1 MNLTKFKFILIFVSF
16 FILGSGSVKAFD
28 APETFSDLAEKLSPS
43 VVNIATTSVVK
54 QRQQAAPSFE
64 DFFNFPFNA
73 PRQSGPT
80 EKTVNALGSG
90 FVISADGYIVTN
102 NHVVENTTDIQV
114 TFTDGVT
121 MEAELLASDKETDLA
136 LLKVSTDKPL
146 SFVEFG
152 DSDTAKVGNW
162 VMAIGN
168 PFGLGGTVTAG
179 IVSARGRMLA
189 GRYDNYIQTDAS
201 INRGNSG
208 GPLFDLDG
216 NVIGVNSAI
225 ISPSG
230 GSIGLG
236 FAIPSNLANNIISQ
250 LMTNGVIKTAW
261 LGGRIQD
268 LTDEIAKS
276 VGLNKT
282 YGALVQGLTAE
293 SPAAI
298 AGVKEGDIIVEFNS
312 KEVESQKIL
321 PRLVA
326 EAEIAEVASV
336 KVWRE
341 EKFIELSVT
350 LGIQP
355 SAEVL
360 ANIESNVS
368 TISIKELGI
377 RVKVITQDDRS
388 RLELGNNLSGV
399 IISDIDPDSF
409 LVRQGIAV
417 DDIILEIQGK
427 KVQNS
432 SDLLTVI
439 DDVIVQGKE
448 NVLLVFYAGQNAK
461 KYIGAKLSVK

>member
-1 MNLTKFKFILIFVSF
+1 MNLAKFKFILIFVSF

-146 SFVEFG
+146 AFVEFG

-250 LMTNGVIKTAW
+250 LMTNGEIKRAW
-261 LGGRIQD
+261 LGVRIQEV
-268 LTDEIAKS
+268 TDEIAKS

-377 RVKVITQDDRS
+377 RVKGITQDDRS

-439 DDVIVQGKE
+439 DDVIAQGKE

>member
-1 MNLTKFKFILIFVSF
+1 MKFISSKIIVLLSIFYFISVNFAYSF
-16 FILGSGSVKAFD
+16 N

-54 QRQQAAPSFE
+54 QRQQATPSFD
-64 DFFNFPFNA
+64 DFFNFPFNV
-73 PRQSGPT
+73 PKQGGSN
-80 EKTVNALGSG
+80 EKTVSALGSG

-114 TFTDGVT
+114 TFTDGST
-121 MEAELLASDKETDLA
+121 MEASLIASDKETDLA
-136 LLKVSTDKPL
+136 LLKVETEKKLP
-146 SFVEFG
+146 FVNFG
-152 DSDTAKVGNW
+152 NSDTAKVGNW

-189 GRYDNYIQTDAS
+189 GRYDNYIQTDAA

-225 ISPSG
+225 ISPTG

-236 FAIPSNLANNIISQ
+236 FAIPSNLASNIIEQ
-250 LMTNGVIKTAW
+250 LKNTGEIKRAW
-261 LGGRIQD
+261 LGVRIQEV
-268 LTDEIAKS
+268 TDEIAKS
-276 VGLNKT
+276 VGLDKT
-282 YGALVQGLTAE
+282 YGALVQGLTPD
-293 SPAAI
+293 SPAAL
-298 AGVKEGDIIVEFNS
+298 AGVKEGDIIVEFNG
-312 KEVESQKIL
+312 KKVVSQKVL

-326 EAEIAEVASV
+326 DAKISLPANVTVWRKESFVKLSV
-336 KVWRE
+336 K
-341 EKFIELSVT
+341 

-360 ANIESNVS
+360 ANIENNIS
-368 TISIKELGI
+368 TVAVKELGI
-377 RVKVITQDDRS
+377 QIKSISKDDRV
-388 RLELGNNLSGV
+388 RLKLTNNLNGV
-399 IISDIDPDSF
+399 IIANIDADSF
-409 LVRQGIAV
+409 LVRQGISV

-427 KVQNS
+427 QIQNS
-432 SDLLTVI
+432 SELLVVI
-439 DDVIVQGKE
+439 DDVIAQGKE

>member
-1 MNLTKFKFILIFVSF
+1 MNLAKFKFILIFVSF

-43 VVNIATTSVVK
+43 VVNIATTSVIK

-146 SFVEFG
+146 AFVEFG

-208 GPLFDLDG
+208 GPLFDLEG

-250 LMTNGVIKTAW
+250 LMTNGEIKRAW
-261 LGGRIQD
+261 LGVRIQEV
-268 LTDEIAKS
+268 TDEIAKS

-377 RVKVITQDDRS
+377 RVKGITQDDRS

-439 DDVIVQGKE
+439 DDVIAQGKE

>member
-1 MNLTKFKFILIFVSF
+1 MKFISSKIIVLLSILYFISVNFAYSF
-16 FILGSGSVKAFD
+16 N

-54 QRQQAAPSFE
+54 QRQQATPSFD

-73 PRQSGPT
+73 PKQGGSK
-80 EKTVNALGSG
+80 EKTVSALGSG

-114 TFTDGVT
+114 TFTDGST
-121 MEAELLASDKETDLA
+121 MEASLIASDKETDLA
-136 LLKVSTDKPL
+136 LLKVETEKKLP
-146 SFVEFG
+146 FVNFG
-152 DSDTAKVGNW
+152 NSDTAKVGNW

-189 GRYDNYIQTDAS
+189 GRYDNYIQTDAA

-225 ISPSG
+225 ISPTG

-236 FAIPSNLANNIISQ
+236 FAIPSNLASNIIEQ
-250 LMTNGVIKTAW
+250 LKNTGEIKRAW
-261 LGGRIQD
+261 LGVRIQEV
-268 LTDEIAKS
+268 TDEIAKS
-276 VGLNKT
+276 VGLDKT
-282 YGALVQGLTAE
+282 YGALVQGLTPD
-293 SPAAI
+293 SPAAL
-298 AGVKEGDIIVEFNS
+298 AGVKEGDIIVEFNG
-312 KEVESQKIL
+312 KEVESQKVL

-326 EAEIAEVASV
+326 DAKISLPANVIIWRKESFVKLSV
-336 KVWRE
+336 K
-341 EKFIELSVT
+341 

-360 ANIESNVS
+360 ANIENNIS
-368 TISIKELGI
+368 TVPVKELGI
-377 RVKVITQDDRS
+377 QIKSISKDDRV
-388 RLELGNNLSGV
+388 RLKLTNNLNGV
-399 IISDIDPDSF
+399 IIANIDADSF
-409 LVRQGIAV
+409 LVRQGISV

-427 KVQNS
+427 QIQNS
-432 SDLLTVI
+432 SELLAVI
-439 DDVIVQGKE
+439 DDVIAQGKE

>member
-16 FILGSGSVKAFD
+16 FILGSGTVKAFD

-250 LMTNGVIKTAW
+250 LMTNGEIKRAW
-261 LGGRIQD
+261 LGVRIQEV
-268 LTDEIAKS
+268 TDEIAKS

-377 RVKVITQDDRS
+377 RVKGITQDDRS

-439 DDVIVQGKE
+439 DDVIAQGKE

>member
-73 PRQSGPT
+73 PRQSGPK

-136 LLKVSTDKPL
+136 LLKVSTDKTL
-146 SFVEFG
+146 AFVEFG

-250 LMTNGVIKTAW
+250 LMTNGEIKRAW
-261 LGGRIQD
+261 LGVRIQEV
-268 LTDEIAKS
+268 TDEIAKS

-282 YGALVQGLTAE
+282 YGALVQGLTEE

-360 ANIESNVS
+360 ANIESNIS

-377 RVKVITQDDRS
+377 RVKGITQDDRS

-439 DDVIVQGKE
+439 DDVIAQGKE

>member
-1 MNLTKFKFILIFVSF
+1 MNLAKFKFILIFVSF

-146 SFVEFG
+146 AFVEFG
-152 DSDTAKVGNW
+152 DSDNAKVGNW

-250 LMTNGVIKTAW
+250 LMTNGEIKRAW
-261 LGGRIQD
+261 LGVRIQEV
-268 LTDEIAKS
+268 TDEIAKS

-377 RVKVITQDDRS
+377 RVKGITQDDRS

-439 DDVIVQGKE
+439 DDVIAQGKE

>member
-1 MNLTKFKFILIFVSF
+1 MNLTKFNFILIFVSF

-250 LMTNGVIKTAW
+250 LMTNGEIKRAW
-261 LGGRIQD
+261 LGVRIQEV
-268 LTDEIAKS
+268 TDEIAKS

-377 RVKVITQDDRS
+377 RVKGITQDDRS

-439 DDVIVQGKE
+439 DDVIAQGKE

>member
-1 MNLTKFKFILIFVSF
+1 
-16 FILGSGSVKAFD
+16 
-28 APETFSDLAEKLSPS
+28 
-43 VVNIATTSVVK
+43 
-54 QRQQAAPSFE
+54 
-64 DFFNFPFNA
+64 
-73 PRQSGPT
+73 
-80 EKTVNALGSG
+80 
-90 FVISADGYIVTN
+90 
-102 NHVVENTTDIQV
+102 
-114 TFTDGVT
+114 
-121 MEAELLASDKETDLA
+121 LASDKETDLA
-136 LLKVSTDKPL
+136 LLKVSTDKTL

-250 LMTNGVIKTAW
+250 LMTNGEIKRAW
-261 LGGRIQD
+261 LGVRIQEV
-268 LTDEIAKS
+268 TDEIAKS
-276 VGLNKT
+276 VGLDKT

-377 RVKVITQDDRS
+377 RVKGITQDDRS

-439 DDVIVQGKE
+439 DDVIAQGKE